1 MQSMGVNSMSGQGP
15 IQALSRGL
23 EILGQFTAD
32 DASLSLAE
40 LSRRTGL
47 HRSTVYRF
55 AKALETEGYLI
66 YDTES
71 ELYGVGPAWAMAL
84 YTLGSG
90 TVFAQILNT
99 DLRALAEST
108 QEGVVLGVRRGDMV
122 QIAYTLPPS
131 RGFVPKVPDSNLHS
145 LNATWNVHSQILL
158 AFSGEDTKR
167 RMLTSI
173 PHGRLTPHTLV
184 EPEAARARLDLV
196 LKEGVAYD
204 REEHNL
210 GTCAVAVPIFWRGKA
225 VAALALV
232 VPVERFTEDTLPS
245 YIDSLRFATKNM
257 EKRLVLPNES

>member
-1 MQSMGVNSMSGQGP
+1 MSGQGP

-23 EILGQFTAD
+23 DILGQFTAD
-32 DASLSLAE
+32 TTTLSLAE

-55 AKALETEGYLI
+55 AKALEAQGYLT

-108 QEGVVLGVRRGDMV
+108 QEGVVLGVRRGDVV
-122 QIAYTLPPS
+122 QIAFILPPS
-131 RGFVPKVPDSNLHS
+131 RGFVPKVPASNLHA
-145 LNATWNVHSQILL
+145 LNAMWNVHSQILL
-158 AFSGEDTKR
+158 AFASEDTKR
-167 RMLTSI
+167 RMLDSMR
-173 PHGRLTPHTLV
+173 PERLTENTLV
-184 EPEAARARLDLV
+184 DPEAARAKLERV
-196 LKEGVAYD
+196 FNESVAYD
-204 REEHNL
+204 REEFHL
-210 GTCAVAVPIFWRGKA
+210 GTCAVAVPIFWREKA

-232 VPVERFTEDTLPS
+232 VPVERFTEDVLPS
-245 YIDSLRFATKNM
+245 FIDRLRSAANDM
-257 EKRLVLPNES
+257 EKRLELPNGI

>member
-1 MQSMGVNSMSGQGP
+1 MSGQGP

-23 EILGQFTAD
+23 DILGQFTAD
-32 DASLSLAE
+32 DSSLSLAE

-108 QEGVVLGVRRGDMV
+108 QEGVALGVRRGDMV
-122 QIAYTLPPS
+122 QIAYTLAPS
-131 RGFVPKVPDSNLHS
+131 RGFVPKVPDSNLHP

-158 AFSGEDTKR
+158 AFSGGDTRR

-173 PHGRLTPHTLV
+173 RPERFTPHTLTD
-184 EPEAARARLDLV
+184 PEASRARLEMVFKD
-196 LKEGVAYD
+196 GVAYD
-204 REEHNL
+204 REEYNL
-210 GTCAVAVPIFWRGKA
+210 GTCAVAVPIFWREKA
-225 VAALALV
+225 VAALALI
-232 VPVERFTEDTLPS
+232 VPVERFTEDALPAF
-245 YIDSLRFATKNM
+245 IGSLRSAANDM
-257 EKRLVLPNES
+257 EKRLVLPNEH